1 MLEETLSLIP
11 AFVDTNFQVVD
22 MEMYKEADN
31 RHRATLKFYITKD
44 VNITDRNKTIWRVG
58 YAHSGLPEL
67 SQIAF
72 KHDSLGTALD
82 ELLKM
87 LEK

>member
-1 MLEETLSLIP
+1 
-11 AFVDTNFQVVD
+11 

-31 RHRATLKFYITKD
+31 RHRATLKFYMTKD
-44 VNITDRNKTIWRVG
+44 PDITDRTKTIWRVG

-67 SQIAF
+67 SQMSF
-72 KHDSLGTALD
+72 KHDSLETALE

-87 LEK
+87 IEK